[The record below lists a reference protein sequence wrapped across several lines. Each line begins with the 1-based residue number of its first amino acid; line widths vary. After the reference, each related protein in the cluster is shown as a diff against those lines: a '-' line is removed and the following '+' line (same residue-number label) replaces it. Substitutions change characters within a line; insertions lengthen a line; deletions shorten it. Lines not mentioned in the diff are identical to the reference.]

1 MRDGLN
7 FRHATLAVLLL
18 LGAPLMDGWVRE
30 AAAQNLS
37 VKGFD
42 TPACEGDISTFPL
55 EKIPTKAFYWL
66 DIFDETEQTLAF
78 QKIFL
83 QTLRDNGHVTN
94 RDGRL
99 VFNLESQ
106 SSFLGLVPAGG
117 IDQAQL
123 NAGRERDPGRDVG
136 IGKLRDT
143 IRESRGGYRQGRTP
157 LGQQLDVK
165 AELRD
170 AENGKVLWLATLN
183 CRPLTS
189 DRKVL
194 TEFISGVLVESLS
207 RGSGQSTF

>member
-1 MRDGLN
+1 M
-7 FRHATLAVLLL
+7 
-18 LGAPLMDGWVRE
+18 
-30 AAAQNLS
+30 
-37 VKGFD
+37 
-42 TPACEGDISTFPL
+42 
-55 EKIPTKAFYWL
+55 
-66 DIFDETEQTLAF
+66 
-78 QKIFL
+78 
-83 QTLRDNGHVTN
+83 TN

-99 VFNLESQ
+99 VFDLESQ
-106 SSFLGLVPAGG
+106 SAFLGLVPAGG
-117 IDQAQL
+117 TDQAQL
-123 NAGRERDPGRDVG
+123 NVGRERDPGRDVG

-143 IRESRGGYRQGRTP
+143 IRESGGGYRQGRTP

-189 DRKVL
+189 DQKVL

>member
-1 MRDGLN
+1 MLDGLN
-7 FRHATLAVLLL
+7 FRHAALSVLVLV
-18 LGAPLMDGWVRE
+18 GAPLMEGWARE

-42 TPACEGDISTFPL
+42 IPACEGDISTFPL
-55 EKIPTKAFYWL
+55 EKIPANALYWL
-66 DIFDETEQTLAF
+66 DIFDETEQSLAF
-78 QKIFL
+78 REIFL
-83 QTLRDNGHVTN
+83 QTLRDSGHGTN

-106 SSFLGLVPAGG
+106 SAFLGLVPAGG
-117 IDQAQL
+117 TDQAQL

-136 IGKLRDT
+136 IGELRDT
-143 IRESRGGYRQGRTP
+143 IRESRGGDRQGRTS

-194 TEFISGVLVESLS
+194 SEFISGVIVESLS
-207 RGSGQSTF
+207 RGSGKSTF